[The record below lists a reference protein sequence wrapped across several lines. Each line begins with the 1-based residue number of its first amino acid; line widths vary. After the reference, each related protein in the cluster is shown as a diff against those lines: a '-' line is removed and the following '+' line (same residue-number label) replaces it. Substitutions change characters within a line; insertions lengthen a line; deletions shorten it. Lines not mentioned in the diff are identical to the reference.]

1 MLDPLSDEPATNA
14 MTRLRQIALA
24 TVGLGVMIADC
35 LPIMRPDLAPQP
47 VPVAIAWLALAFPL
61 LVPATIIDRLPAFR
75 SIARRDL
82 LVGPGIILALVLF
95 PVLTALGWVGLGLAA
110 AATLI
115 ALIDHL
121 VACIDRHGINL
132 LWLWIPAIVLAG
144 IAIAHFV
151 AQPAMEAAF
160 GVWVDVLQ
168 VPGAESDAR
177 IILLVV
183 ALPFLVACLAMA
195 GILIGGTLREHSTT
209 SIVSLLMALFLA
221 VTLPSLGLGPSGL
234 TNGTMLLA
242 AAVLSLGIAPLFVLA
257 ADPGAEPPVP
267 EAVIWG
273 FALALVLILSLLDS
287 AVGLTWAIVLSAWI
301 NRHYGFRARFFQVM
315 LGASLLIWAVVET
328 FMGGWQVI
336 DGATPF
342 ATPFAVTLWQEG
354 RTAVL
359 VSSHLIVIATLML
372 TAIGFQR
379 GAVDVRKYAIL
390 TLLVALVAI
399 DFLVLITGLTEA
411 QALRFLA
418 ASGWLATPFL
428 LAEMLALLPAD
439 PIVYLFGA
447 KRSFT
452 RG

>member
-1 MLDPLSDEPATNA
+1 
-14 MTRLRQIALA
+14 
-24 TVGLGVMIADC
+24 
-35 LPIMRPDLAPQP
+35 
-47 VPVAIAWLALAFPL
+47 
-61 LVPATIIDRLPAFR
+61 
-75 SIARRDL
+75 
-82 LVGPGIILALVLF
+82 
-95 PVLTALGWVGLGLAA
+95 
-110 AATLI
+110 
-115 ALIDHL
+115 
-121 VACIDRHGINL
+121 
-132 LWLWIPAIVLAG
+132 
-144 IAIAHFV
+144 
-151 AQPAMEAAF
+151 
-160 GVWVDVLQ
+160 
-168 VPGAESDAR
+168 
-177 IILLVV
+177 
-183 ALPFLVACLAMA
+183 
-195 GILIGGTLREHSTT
+195 
-209 SIVSLLMALFLA
+209 
-221 VTLPSLGLGPSGL
+221 
-234 TNGTMLLA
+234 MLLA

-336 DGATPF
+336 DGAMPF